1 MSGSN
6 VPRND
11 AALQHTLAR
20 IFEGITLTQGDIQAV
35 VRFMN
40 EELPRFE
47 QADNSYLVLGSYRDE
62 YGIRLRK
69 FAHRL
74 NMPPN
79 AESIVLGDTV
89 DLDTDLEFDIKLN
102 LLGEAA
108 DYIAGVYEK
117 EDGGEHPEL
126 GFIRALFARKTHVF
140 PRDYAGISRDALD
153 TRGDVITAA
162 LEIYYGEYDDEDDQR
177 ADLLALLTVA
187 EREGIDIDEREL
199 VDELLQRK
207 RELDEEPAGYSW
219 VHLSLFRR
227 FERMNHCYPWRSV
240 TELLENAAMMP
251 RQARPRWEREY
262 GPEEFDRENGSSQRS
277 S

>member
-1 MSGSN
+1 M
-6 VPRND
+6 
-11 AALQHTLAR
+11 
-20 IFEGITLTQGDIQAV
+20 QGDIQAV

-47 QADNSYLVLGSYRDE
+47 QADNSYLVLGSYRDN

-74 NMPPN
+74 NMPTS
-79 AESIVLGDTV
+79 AESIVLGDTI

-126 GFIRALFARKTHVF
+126 GFIRALFAQKTHVF
-140 PRDYAGISRDALD
+140 PRDYAGLSHD
-153 TRGDVITAA
+153 TIETQADVINAA
-162 LEIYYGEYDDEDDQR
+162 LEVYYADYDDEDDQR
-177 ADLLALLTVA
+177 MDLLALLTVA
-187 EREGIDIDEREL
+187 DEEGIDISEREL
-199 VDELLQRK
+199 VDELMQRE

-227 FERMNHCYPWRSV
+227 FERMNQCYPWTSMS
-240 TELLENAAMMP
+240 ELFENAAEVP
-251 RQARPRWEREY
+251 RQARPRWEQEY
-262 GPEEFDRENGSSQRS
+262 DPTEFDLSE
-277 S
+277 